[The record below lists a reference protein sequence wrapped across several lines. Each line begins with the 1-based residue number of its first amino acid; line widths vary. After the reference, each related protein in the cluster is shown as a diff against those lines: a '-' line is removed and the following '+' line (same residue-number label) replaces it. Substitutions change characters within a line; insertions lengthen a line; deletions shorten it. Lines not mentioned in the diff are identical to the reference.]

1 MPNNVLIADD
11 DAVSRRLLEAT
22 LQGWGYEVRVATD
35 GKAAWEML
43 SEPAAPRLAIL
54 DWMMPDLDGLQ
65 ICRQLRRQPEGGRIY
80 ILLLT
85 AKMQKEDI
93 VVGLESGADDYVT
106 KPFHLDELKAR
117 VAVGQRILELQDSLA
132 DRVRELEKALA
143 EVKQLRGLLPICSY
157 CKRIREGDEYSKSV
171 EAYLAEH
178 SEAKFSHGVCRDCY
192 EKHVKPQLEKL

>member
-22 LQGWGYEVRVATD
+22 LQGWGYEVRVATG
-35 GKAAWEML
+35 GKAAWKVL
-43 SEPAAPRLAIL
+43 SEPGAPRLAVL

-65 ICRQLRRQPEGGRIY
+65 ICRQVRQLPEGGRFY

-85 AKMQKEDI
+85 AKMEKEDI

-117 VAVGQRILELQDSLA
+117 VAVGRRILELQDSLA

-143 EVKQLRGLLPICSY
+143 EVRQLRGLLPICSY

-192 EKHVKPQLEKL
+192 EKYVKPQLEKL

>member
-1 MPNNVLIADD
+1 MKILIADD

-22 LQGWGYEVRVATD
+22 LAGWGYKVSVATD
-35 GKAAWEML
+35 GRAAWEML
-43 SEPAAPRLAIL
+43 SQPDAPRLAIL
-54 DWMMPDLDGLQ
+54 DWMMPVLDGLEV
-65 ICRQLRRQPEGGRIY
+65 CRKVRGQPQGGRFY

-106 KPFHLDELKAR
+106 KPFHLDELRAR
-117 VAVGQRILELQDSLA
+117 VAVGQRIVELQDSLA
-132 DRVRELEKALA
+132 ERVEDLERALT

-157 CKRIREGDEYSKSV
+157 CKRIREGDEYTTSV